1 MPAESDAA
9 SSVGSDAA
17 STNSNDQGLS
27 QFILE
32 NSACNLPS
40 AVQHCVKRLRMQVMP
55 VLRWQATTIG
65 LISSK
70 IKHLCKIQCS
80 E

>member
-27 QFILE
+27 QSILE

-40 AVQHCVKRLRMQVMP
+40 PVQHCAKILRMQVMP
-55 VLRWQATTIG
+55 VLRWQATMTG

-70 IKHLCKIQCS
+70 IKHLCKTQCL